1 MQKTEKKEMTH
12 EEAIAFLNLLFV
24 NTAERFR
31 FYQIYFDEGCDAI
44 KEEFNKKIKNRCESK

>member
-31 FYQIYFDEGCDAI
+31 FYQIYFDEECDAT
-44 KEEFNKKIKNRCESK
+44 KEEFKKNRCESK